1 MFHKMLAL
9 VLAGLLV
16 NLVCANPARATSKEV
31 RETHF
36 AEQVK
41 KKIAEL
47 GTGLEARVEV
57 KLRDGRQVKGYVS
70 EAGEDSFV
78 VVNARTG
85 VATIV
90 PYPQVKQVKGN
101 NLSTG
106 AKIAIG
112 AGVVIG
118 VLLVLFFTGAI
129 SKR

>member
-1 MFHKMLAL
+1 MFHKVLTL

-16 NLVCANPARATSKEV
+16 NLVCANPTRAMSKGERGV
-31 RETHF
+31 DF
-36 AEQVK
+36 AERVK
-41 KKIAEL
+41 KNIAKL
-47 GTGLEARVEV
+47 GTGPEARVEI
-57 KLRDGRQVKGYVS
+57 KLLDNRRVKGYVS

-78 VVNARTG
+78 VVDARTG
-85 VATIV
+85 VATTV